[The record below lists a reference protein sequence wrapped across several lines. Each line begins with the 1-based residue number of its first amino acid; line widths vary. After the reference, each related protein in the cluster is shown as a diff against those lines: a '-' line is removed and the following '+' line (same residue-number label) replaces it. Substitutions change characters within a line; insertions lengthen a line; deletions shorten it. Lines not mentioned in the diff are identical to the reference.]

1 MAFSRDEITSV
12 LFEAVGK
19 AIKRDPTTLSPELRW
34 VEDLDFRSVQGM
46 KVCGILNYRL
56 KVTVPLSKL
65 IECTTLEDSVEMLSR
80 LVN

>member
-1 MAFSRDEITSV
+1 MAFSKQEITDV

-19 AIKRDPTTLSPELRW
+19 AIKRDPTTLTPELRW
-34 VEDLDFRSVQGM
+34 VEDLNFRSVQGM

-56 KVTVPLSKL
+56 KVTVPLNKL
-65 IECTTLEDSVEMLSR
+65 IECTTLEDSVEMLSQ